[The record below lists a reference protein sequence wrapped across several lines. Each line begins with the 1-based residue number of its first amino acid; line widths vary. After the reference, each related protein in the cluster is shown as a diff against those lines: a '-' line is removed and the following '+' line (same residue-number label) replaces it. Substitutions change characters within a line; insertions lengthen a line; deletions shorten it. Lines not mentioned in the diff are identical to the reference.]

1 MTAIM
6 QSRADERIHA
16 AYKINVCALSVEE
29 EEEESFTLQPAV
41 SRHRRVCVCAGAA
54 RSFPVISH
62 INMTIKASIKQNV
75 KEL

>member
-16 AYKINVCALSVEE
+16 AYKINVCALSVEK
-29 EEEESFTLQPAV
+29 EEESFTLLQPAV
-41 SRHRRVCVCAGAA
+41 SRHQACVCVGAA